1 MRGYFWAI
9 SIGLIA
15 AGIISVANLIVA
27 RKPEFKDKLDQ
38 LKDYSGYIGS
48 VILLAGIWGL
58 IDGLVI
64 SKFYTS
70 HAGLLLKAFP
80 VMAIAIF
87 LFPPICIVLGLL
99 QGLPKIAEWTGKD
112 LSKVDEVARKVA
124 PYSVPFGI
132 AGIVVGFLLLLFL
145 LNIHF

>member
-9 SIGLIA
+9 SIGLIL

-27 RKPEFKDKLDQ
+27 KKPDLKDKLDS
-38 LKDYSGYIGS
+38 LRSYSGYIGS

-58 IDGLVI
+58 LDGFLF

-70 HAGLLLKAFP
+70 YAGAFLKAFP
-80 VMAIAIF
+80 IQAIAIF
-87 LFPPICIVLGLL
+87 LFPPVCIVLGLL

-112 LSKVDEVARKVA
+112 LSKVEEFAKKVA

-132 AGIVVGFLLLLFL
+132 AGIAVGFLLLLFL
-145 LNIHF
+145 IGIHF

>member
-15 AGIISVANLIVA
+15 AGIVSIANLIVA
-27 RKPEFKDKLDQ
+27 KKPELKDKLDQ
-38 LKDYSGYIGS
+38 LTSYSGYIGS

-58 IDGLVI
+58 IDGLFI

-70 HAGLLLKAFP
+70 FAGVILKAFP
-80 VMAIAIF
+80 IQAIAIF
-87 LFPPICIVLGLL
+87 LFPPLCIVLGTL
-99 QGLPKIAEWTGKD
+99 QGLPKIASWTGKD
-112 LSKVDEVARKVA
+112 LSKVDEVAAKVA

-132 AGIVVGFLLLLFL
+132 AGIAVGFLLLLFL
-145 LNIHF
+145 LRIYF